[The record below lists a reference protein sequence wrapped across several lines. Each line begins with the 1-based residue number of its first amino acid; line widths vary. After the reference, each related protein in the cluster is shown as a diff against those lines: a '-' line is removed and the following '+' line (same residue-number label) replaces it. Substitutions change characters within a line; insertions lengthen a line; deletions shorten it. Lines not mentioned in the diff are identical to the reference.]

1 MLPEQVR
8 RWIEDSVGG
17 RVISAALLPGA
28 TSTLLHSV
36 EVDCNGASL
45 NLVLRR
51 FVDEEWVKREPDV
64 ASREAASLRHA
75 TRAGLSAPELVAC
88 DADGTHCGVPA
99 TLVTR
104 LRGTVILEPT
114 SRKQWLRGL
123 AESAAQI
130 HRVDAE
136 GFPWKYRRY
145 NDGLT
150 LAVPAWSQRPEAW
163 EKAIELI
170 ESRPPEYRGCFVH
183 RDYHPSNVLWDRGRV
198 SGVVDWVNGCG
209 GPAGIDVAWCRHNL
223 ANLHGVAVADDFLA
237 AYMEVAGPEF
247 EYNPYW
253 DLISV
258 VELLPGPP
266 TMYEGWRASGVAD
279 ISNEL
284 MGERVDQ
291 YVASVVARL

>member
-114 SRKQWLRGL
+114 NRKQWLLGL
-123 AESAAQI
+123 AETAAQI
-130 HRVDAE
+130 HRVLIA
-136 GFPWKYRRY
+136 GFRLHLQFRAPRLQFRAG
-145 NDGLT
+145 NDL
-150 LAVPAWSQRPEAW
+150 
-163 EKAIELI
+163 
-170 ESRPPEYRGCFVH
+170 
-183 RDYHPSNVLWDRGRV
+183 
-198 SGVVDWVNGCG
+198 
-209 GPAGIDVAWCRHNL
+209 
-223 ANLHGVAVADDFLA
+223 
-237 AYMEVAGPEF
+237 
-247 EYNPYW
+247 
-253 DLISV
+253 
-258 VELLPGPP
+258 
-266 TMYEGWRASGVAD
+266 
-279 ISNEL
+279 
-284 MGERVDQ
+284 RVDHRRIRAAIRDRFRRGVRRKRVQ
-291 YVASVVARL
+291 LRPLEINNDLPAILAHAVQTDTR